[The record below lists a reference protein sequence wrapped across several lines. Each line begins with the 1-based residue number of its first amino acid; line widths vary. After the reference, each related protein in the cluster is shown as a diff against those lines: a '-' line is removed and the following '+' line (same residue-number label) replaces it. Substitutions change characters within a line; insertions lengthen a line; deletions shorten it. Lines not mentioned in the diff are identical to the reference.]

1 MNPTAAI
8 HVLKGLLKLSE
19 DDYRALL
26 MHLVGQRSCK
36 AMTPVQLAVVR
47 THLDKLARRMEVQTD
62 APKGKARPGT
72 SQPLDGP
79 QERKL
84 RAMWYALAD
93 AGVVARPAGAVAC
106 DQAVE
111 VWAKRQLTGTRLG
124 PLDALRFASGEQLNK
139 LIEEMKAWGLR
150 VKANIE

>member
-1 MNPTAAI
+1 MKSIAAI
-8 HVLKGLLKLSE
+8 HVLKNLLQLSE

-26 MHLVGQRSCK
+26 MQLVGQHSCK

-47 THLDKLARRMEVQTD
+47 THLDKLARRMGVQTD
-62 APKGKARPGT
+62 APKGKARPGAA
-72 SQPLDGP
+72 QPLDGA
-79 QERKL
+79 QHRKL
-84 RAMWYALAD
+84 RALWYALAD

-106 DQAVE
+106 DRLVE